1 MAGGSYHGYNRAV
14 HRALVLSLALMAL
27 PAAAAQFRSA
37 TVEEATRTSDAVV
50 RGRVEQRTSRYLE
63 DGSRIVT
70 DVEIAVASA
79 WKGDPGARVVVTV
92 PGGVVGDVGMWVDA
106 APVLEQGEEVVLF
119 LARRGPRW
127 HVNGLALGKF
137 RVAGPDAR
145 PQVPPEEMVRAATR
159 PGELPIGSMA
169 VGELERRVRAVR

>member
-1 MAGGSYHGYNRAV
+1 M
-14 HRALVLSLALMAL
+14 HRALVLLLLLAAAL

-37 TVEEATRTSDAVV
+37 TVEEAARSSDAVV
-50 RGRVEQRTSRYLE
+50 RGRVEHRTSRYSG

-70 DVEIAVASA
+70 EVEVSVASA

-106 APVLEQGEEVVLF
+106 APVLEDGEEVVLF
-119 LARRGPRW
+119 LARRGARW

-137 RVAGPDAR
+137 RVSGAEAR
-145 PQVPPEEMVRAATR
+145 PQVRPEEMVRSAAR
-159 PGELPIGSMA
+159 AGEQPIAQLS
-169 VGELERRVRAVR
+169 VDELERRVRAVR